1 MRNLTR
7 SIGLMF
13 AAAGTAA
20 TVALSTAMSAE
31 AANKV
36 LMVNGMGAGN
46 LTDIAMANILG
57 GAYGGTNWKRENVPW
72 PQQARP
78 LTGKNSLT
86 LTDSIKVGTTNLDS
100 AIARSLTEVGPGE
113 KVTVVGLSAGALVV
127 DEQIRLLDSRT
138 NAPSKTN
145 LDFVVIADSS
155 RAGFNKNRYDATIG
169 YQYRVPVESKY
180 NVTVV
185 TGQYDGYADPPDRPT
200 NLLAVANA
208 IAGSQLVHIPSMLAP
223 LSAVPA
229 SNITTTT
236 NAKGGVTKSYLVP
249 TKTLPLVVLN
259 PRLKAQEASLRKQ
272 IDAAYI
278 RNDPKKTPAATL
290 AGPAPAPADSVA
302 PPPANPTPVNA
313 DKALD
318 AIKDLPARATATG
331 KAPSAAKL
339 AASGRDGKRP
349 AA

>member
-1 MRNLTR
+1 
-7 SIGLMF
+7 
-13 AAAGTAA
+13 
-20 TVALSTAMSAE
+20 
-31 AANKV
+31 
-36 LMVNGMGAGN
+36 
-46 LTDIAMANILG
+46 
-57 GAYGGTNWKRENVPW
+57 
-72 PQQARP
+72 
-78 LTGKNSLT
+78 
-86 LTDSIKVGTTNLDS
+86 
-100 AIARSLTEVGPGE
+100 
-113 KVTVVGLSAGALVV
+113 
-127 DEQIRLLDSRT
+127 
-138 NAPSKTN
+138 
-145 LDFVVIADSS
+145 
-155 RAGFNKNRYDATIG
+155 
-169 YQYRVPVESKY
+169 VPVESKY